1 MSTPFVFVVEDDPK
15 LTTIITFALQGN
27 FELETC
33 TDGGI
38 AVERLKQIVPD
49 IVILDLNLPGVSG
62 REVLKGIRADARLA
76 NTRVILTTADE
87 RQAETLTDEADLIL
101 LKPVS
106 PTQLREMAL
115 RLSTP
120 K

>member
-1 MSTPFVFVVEDDPK
+1 MSTPLVFVVEDDPK
-15 LTTIITFALQGN
+15 LNKIITFALQGN
-27 FELETC
+27 FEIETC
-33 TDGGI
+33 IDGSA
-38 AVERLKQIVPD
+38 AVARLERIVPD

-62 REVLKGIRADARLA
+62 REILEGIRSDVRLA

-87 RQAETLTDEADLIL
+87 RQAETLTNEADLIL

-115 RLSTP
+115 RLSTS

>member
-1 MSTPFVFVVEDDPK
+1 MSSPFVFVVEDDPK
-15 LTTIITFALQGN
+15 LTKIITFTLQEN
-27 FELETC
+27 FEIETC
-33 TDGGI
+33 SDGSL

-62 REVLKGIRADARLA
+62 REVLERIRADARLA

-87 RQAETLTDEADLIL
+87 RQAETLNNEADLIL

-115 RLSTP
+115 RMSTP

>member
-1 MSTPFVFVVEDDPK
+1 MSTPVVFVVEDDPK
-15 LTTIITFALQGN
+15 LTKIITFTLQEN
-27 FELETC
+27 FEIETC
-33 TDGGI
+33 SDGGL

-62 REVLKGIRADARLA
+62 REVLEGIRADVRLA

-87 RQAETLTDEADLIL
+87 RQAETLNNDADIIL

-115 RLSTP
+115 RMSTP